1 MRSFYLLLLVFSLNL
16 SDLFGERITV
26 KLKIGEDGVSCY
38 ELNAPR
44 RWAVPPVDT
53 SETSKKDVPY
63 MVREYG
69 NQLGSSSYVLRE
81 SSRLLLGVV
90 ATVEPDRAKKTLYS
104 PDIYAIVPQKKK
116 AILEPVDQ
124 REWDAARPLPQFHEH
139 ALGALERH
147 YTNQPLLYD
156 GRTFAPVGSRF
167 ETTFIS
173 EDKAHL
179 ALVSWNGSDY
189 AGDVLAPRRIRGHF
203 FIDLFHVP
211 GGRRLARIEG
221 TFHNLSPESFAGKSF
236 WIDGPR
242 FVLPLSS
249 NMRRL
254 FLCEIP

>member
-1 MRSFYLLLLVFSLNL
+1 MP
-16 SDLFGERITV
+16 E
-26 KLKIGEDGVSCY
+26 
-38 ELNAPR
+38 
-44 RWAVPPVDT
+44 
-53 SETSKKDVPY
+53 
-63 MVREYG
+63 
-69 NQLGSSSYVLRE
+69 
-81 SSRLLLGVV
+81 
-90 ATVEPDRAKKTLYS
+90 RAKKSLYS
-104 PDIYAIVPQKKK
+104 PDIYAVVPQKKK

-124 REWDAARPLPQFHEH
+124 REWDAARPLPQSHEH
-139 ALGALERH
+139 ALGVLERH
-147 YTNQPLLYD
+147 ETNQPLLY
-156 GRTFAPVGSRF
+156 GGHTFAPVGSRF
-167 ETTFIS
+167 ENTFIS

-189 AGDVLAPRRIRGHF
+189 VGDVLAPRRIRGHF

-221 TFHNLSPESFAGKSF
+221 TFHNLSPESFAGKAF